1 MAALR
6 DSWQLPQLRAGGGLH
21 ALPGYS
27 LTKEGWIIYDIG
39 ENNSTKMDEE
49 LAKEVF
55 TFSDA
60 ELKESA
66 RKAKLNF
73 LAKKEEK
80 LRKRQ

>member
-1 MAALR
+1 
-6 DSWQLPQLRAGGGLH
+6 
-21 ALPGYS
+21 
-27 LTKEGWIIYDIG
+27 
-39 ENNSTKMDEE
+39 MDEE

-80 LRKRQ
+80 LRKRQEHLKARQ

>member
-1 MAALR
+1 
-6 DSWQLPQLRAGGGLH
+6 
-21 ALPGYS
+21 
-27 LTKEGWIIYDIG
+27 
-39 ENNSTKMDEE
+39 MDED

-80 LRKRQ
+80 LRKHQENSLSRQQENRRAEFI